1 MEPHARPS
9 ATDGVSRPVGV
20 SASCD
25 ASPAVGCTG
34 FPPHGQEPNRALCGR
49 IRSKLTATAIGHVA
63 YARRAGIREGRA
75 PPGRL
80 PYDHEVTESTE
91 PAPSPIADEIQFSDN
106 PAMSRYEARLGER
119 VLGIVDYELDPDAG
133 RITLVHTGVMPDA
146 EGMGVGTRL
155 AKGALEDVRARGLKL
170 RVDCKFI
177 AAYLKRHPG
186 EYTDLTAG

>member
-1 MEPHARPS
+1 
-9 ATDGVSRPVGV
+9 
-20 SASCD
+20 
-25 ASPAVGCTG
+25 
-34 FPPHGQEPNRALCGR
+34 
-49 IRSKLTATAIGHVA
+49 
-63 YARRAGIREGRA
+63 
-75 PPGRL
+75 
-80 PYDHEVTESTE
+80 
-91 PAPSPIADEIQFSDN
+91 
-106 PAMSRYEARLGER
+106 MSRYEAKIGER

-170 RVDCKFI
+170 TVI